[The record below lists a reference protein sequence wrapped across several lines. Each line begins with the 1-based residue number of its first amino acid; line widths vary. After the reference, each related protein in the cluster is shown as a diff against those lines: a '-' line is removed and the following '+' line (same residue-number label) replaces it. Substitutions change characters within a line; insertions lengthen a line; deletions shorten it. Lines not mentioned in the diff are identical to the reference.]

1 MPKEPISAWDKMVVA
16 DLKQDLEAYERGEL
30 AAISAQA
37 ADRLLEEYIKEQ
49 RAREIQHKQV
59 MMYNPTYAS

>member
-1 MPKEPISAWDKMVVA
+1 MVVA

-30 AAISAQA
+30 TAISAQT

-59 MMYNPTYAS
+59 MMYNPIYAS